1 MLSGSNSEKLRR
13 IVGGGNRLNYS
24 KYDDVFMTSSQSRQR
39 RPINRSHSVNGVREE
54 PMFQK
59 RNITRELRAERF
71 PNDNLFELGERDK
84 TIATQRDCEF
94 DDQFVNIDNSNNS
107 IGKNTVSDFYMDRN
121 EFFNTQ
127 GGGLDRSQVALRQF
141 NDGLNSNYDAPHQS
155 GIYFKKR
162 QLPQL
167 QRYRSGIPTDQ
178 ESKNYSDYFDEY
190 LLPKKKSKYSLS
202 FPLLWQ
208 KFVITFT
215 SLLSIICL
223 TWITYN
229 WKTTNG
235 DNSIPEIK
243 GEKTFFKVLPDAPN
257 IVSSAYN
264 NKTVYERVDP
274 NIQTKRYNERLMTS
288 TEEPGEL
295 PISDNFDN
303 SNFDGRSPI
312 QNYTIIDDRDYYVKC
327 KKNND
332 VLMTRQQV
340 ATIRKKLSSYSN
352 SAVLSNVSCS
362 IRKVANTQGQLGEYI
377 LIGPFC
383 NEVTARNV
391 GKFCQINNGEII
403 SVQKK

>member
-1 MLSGSNSEKLRR
+1 MKKRIDADINGENIEGQYKDYSRPKMLIISGHETTISLHE
-13 IVGGGNRLNYS
+13 
-24 KYDDVFMTSSQSRQR
+24 VFLMDS
-39 RPINRSHSVNGVREE
+39 
-54 PMFQK
+54 
-59 RNITRELRAERF
+59 
-71 PNDNLFELGERDK
+71 LG
-84 TIATQRDCEF
+84 
-94 DDQFVNIDNSNNS
+94 
-107 IGKNTVSDFYMDRN
+107 
-121 EFFNTQ
+121 
-127 GGGLDRSQVALRQF
+127 F
-141 NDGLNSNYDAPHQS
+141 NDSFFIFPKFAAQIAFEVTRKNDGP
-155 GIYFKKR
+155 K
-162 QLPQL
+162 
-167 QRYRSGIPTDQ
+167 
-178 ESKNYSDYFDEY
+178 KNYSDYFDEY

-383 NEVTARNV
+383 NEVTARDV